1 MKKLMAAALAASAI
15 CAFAEEELEEE
26 DGSPLI
32 WGFGNTGIYSGY
44 QLYGSLLNKEPTWQ
58 TYAEINVNLPFELY
72 AGVGLWFNSD
82 LTSRR
87 HDSYEKFCNEFDPNV
102 HFGRTFWFDDD
113 RTWGLDWRSTFV
125 WFYYPPYNYHGA
137 RHTPTTWDF
146 DHSFALLNPYVVPFV
161 DVEREYSEGANLVQ
175 FAIRKPIDV
184 SEGFSLVP
192 SVKMVWRECQYNW
205 CFPTDFGAAGKCN
218 SGIATLK
225 IMLEASYWLNEN
237 FGLFAKV
244 AYCSVID
251 PDLRDN
257 CDNDL
262 HGADYGRYKDFA
274 WGGIGVQFRF

>member
-113 RTWGLDWRSTFV
+113 RTWGLDWRSSFV
-125 WFYYPPYNYHGA
+125 WYYYPHHAHRYA
-137 RHTPTTWDF
+137 KTDTTMDF
-146 DHSFALLNPYVVPFV
+146 NHSFALLNPFVIPFV
-161 DVEREYSEGANLVQ
+161 DVVREYHENDANLLQ
-175 FAIRKPIDV
+175 FGLKKPLEITD
-184 SEGFSLVP
+184 ELTLTA
-192 SVKMVWRECQYNW
+192 SVTAVWRENRYNW
-205 CFPTDFGAAGKCN
+205 CFPTAGFTEFHN
-218 SGIATLK
+218 SGIATVKAGVDANYALG
-225 IMLEASYWLNEN
+225 YN
-237 FGLFAKV
+237 FGLFAKL
-244 AYCSVID
+244 YFSSVVD
-251 PDLRDN
+251 PDLRDAA
-257 CDNDL
+257 DN
-262 HGADYGRYKDFA
+262 GGKRDYGRYKDFA
-274 WGGIGVQFRF
+274 WGGAGVYFNF